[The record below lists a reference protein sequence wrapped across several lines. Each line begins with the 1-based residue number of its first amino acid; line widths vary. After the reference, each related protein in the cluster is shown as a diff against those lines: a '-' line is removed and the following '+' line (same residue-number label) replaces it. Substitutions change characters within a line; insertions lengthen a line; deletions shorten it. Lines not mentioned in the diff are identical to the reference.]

1 MVLFLRKRWIFSCLA
16 LILLAVTLVSM
27 LRVPDAIG
35 VSAPQAIPI
44 NTAPVFVL
52 DAGHGGAD
60 GGAVSTSGVYE
71 SDINLDVALRLR
83 DVFVLLGCDVVMT
96 RDDEASLADDATASL
111 RQQKVSDTQNR
122 VRLINSVEQGCLISI
137 HQNSLPGHPS
147 VHGAQV
153 FYSATDGSGE
163 LAEEVQQALNS
174 VINVDNSKNI
184 KPISSDVYLMNH
196 VTCPAVLVECGFLSN
211 STETERLQDPGY
223 QTLLAVT
230 IGCSVTES

>member
-1 MVLFLRKRWIFSCLA
+1 MVLFLRKRLIFSSLA
-16 LILLAVTLVSM
+16 LLLSALTLVSM
-27 LRVPDAIG
+27 MRVPDDIG